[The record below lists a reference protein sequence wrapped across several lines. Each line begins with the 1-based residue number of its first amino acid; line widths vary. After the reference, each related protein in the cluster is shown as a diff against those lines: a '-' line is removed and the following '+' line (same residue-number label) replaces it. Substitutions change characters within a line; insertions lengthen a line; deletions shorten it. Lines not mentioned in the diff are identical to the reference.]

1 MGNEQVITQWVN
13 QKDSLWDIWEDIDDD
28 LLSNDDEEERADMGV
43 IGSEGDDDQ
52 LLNKTLCKA
61 AEGHTPKIK
70 HPNSNSNYITNA
82 LSIPKKAHKK
92 LLSIYMMKS
101 RTVSIDD
108 SINSLDRTTLNK

>member
-28 LLSNDDEEERADMGV
+28 LLSNDDEEERVDMGV
-43 IGSEGDDDQ
+43 IGSEGGDDH
-52 LLNKTLCKA
+52 LPNKTLCKA

-70 HPNSNSNYITNA
+70 HLNSNYITNA
-82 LSIPKKAHKK
+82 LSILKKAYEK

-101 RTVSIDD
+101 STVWIDD
-108 SINSLDRTTLNK
+108 GIDSLDWATLNN